1 MKKKVESFPLWGQI
15 LYSSGY
21 IGFTIADRIWVTF
34 MLYFYLPPKE
44 SGMPE
49 LISNQT
55 FLWILTVAGVATI
68 FGRVVDAIT
77 NPLVASW
84 SDSSTSKLGRRRF
97 FLIYGGLPLMAATS
111 LLFFP
116 PSDHA
121 TLGNAFY
128 MALMLGCLLFF
139 FTFYVT
145 PWLAL
150 IPELSH
156 TNEERI
162 NITTMQAAFSLVG
175 IVVVMIGGYALWGE
189 LEGAGIEKVR
199 ALQYTIVVLSV
210 LGLVFCYLCIIP
222 INEKRYS
229 ATGPA
234 QIGMWDS
241 LKLTFKNRPF
251 IPYLIGTICLW
262 FGLNVVSESAT
273 YYVTVLLGKPETF
286 ASIVFASVFGV
297 ALVFFPIINI
307 LSRIIGKKMIMI
319 VSLAVFAVCAVLIY
333 FLGNE
338 ALILSPVNQAFIIFG
353 IMGIPVSALLAVPN
367 AMIADLAEYDAVKT
381 GINRDAMYF
390 GAQGLVQKVNLG
402 VATLVLAYLFAAFG
416 KDVSNP
422 MGIRVSGFVTAF
434 VCILGIIVY
443 LFYPEKKIMQVLE
456 ESRAASRKG

>member
-1 MKKKVESFPLWGQI
+1 MKKKVKRFPLWGQI

-21 IGFTIADRIWVTF
+21 IGFTIADRIWITF

-44 SGMPE
+44 SGMTE
-49 LISNQT
+49 LISNKT
-55 FLWILTVAGVATI
+55 FLWVLTVAGLATI
-68 FGRVVDAIT
+68 FGRVVDAIA

-84 SDSSTSKLGRRRF
+84 SDSSTSKLGRRKF
-97 FLIYGGLPLMAATS
+97 FLVYGGLPLMVATA

-121 TLGNAFY
+121 TMGNAVY

-156 TNEERI
+156 TNKERI

-175 IVVVMIGGYALWGE
+175 VVIVMIGGYALWGA
-189 LEGAGIEKVR
+189 LEGAGIDKTL
-199 ALQYTIVVLSV
+199 ALQYTIVILCA

-222 INEKRYS
+222 LDEKRYS

-251 IPYLIGTICLW
+251 IPYLVGTICLW

-286 ASIVFASVFGV
+286 ASVVFAFVFGV
-297 ALVFFPIINI
+297 ALIFFPIINI
-307 LSRIIGKKMIMI
+307 ASRVIGKKMIMI
-319 VSLAVFAVCAVLIY
+319 LSLAVFAVCAVLIY
-333 FLGNE
+333 FLGSD

-353 IMGIPVSALLAVPN
+353 VMGIPVSALLAVPN

-416 KDVSNP
+416 KDVADP
-422 MGIRVSGFVTAF
+422 GGIRLSAFLTAF

-443 LFYPEKKIMQVLE
+443 LFYPEKKIMEVLE
-456 ESRAASRKG
+456 ESRGASGKG

>member
-1 MKKKVESFPLWGQI
+1 MKRKIESFPLWGQI

-44 SGMPE
+44 SGMTE
-49 LISNQT
+49 LISNKT
-55 FLWILTVAGVATI
+55 FLWVLTVAGLATI
-68 FGRVVDAIT
+68 FGRIVDAIT

-84 SDSSTSKLGRRRF
+84 SDSSTSKIGRRKV
-97 FLIYGGLPLMAATS
+97 FLLYGGLPLMVATA

-116 PSDHA
+116 PSSHA
-121 TLGNAFY
+121 SIGNALY

-156 TNEERI
+156 TNKERI

-175 IVVVMIGGYALWGE
+175 IVIVMIGGYALWGAI
-189 LEGAGIEKVR
+189 EGAGIEKAR
-199 ALQYTIVVLSV
+199 ALQFTIIILSV
-210 LGLVFCYLCIIP
+210 VGLISCYLSIIP
-222 INEKRYS
+222 IDEKRYS
-229 ATGPA
+229 ATPPA

-251 IPYLIGTICLW
+251 IPYLVGTICLW
-262 FGLNVVSESAT
+262 FGLNIVSESAT

-307 LSRIIGKKMIMI
+307 ASRIIGKKIIMI
-319 VSLAVFAVCAVLIY
+319 ISLAVFAVCAVFIY
-333 FLGNE
+333 FLGSD
-338 ALILSPVNQAFIIFG
+338 ALILSPVNQAFILFG
-353 IMGIPVSALLAVPN
+353 VMGIPVSALLAVPN

-390 GAQGLVQKVNLG
+390 GAQGLIQKVNLG
-402 VATLVLAYLFAAFG
+402 VATLILAYLFATFG
-416 KDVSNP
+416 KDISNP
-422 MGIRVSGFVTAF
+422 GGIRLSGLVTAF

-443 LFYPEKKIMQVLE
+443 LFYPEKKIMEVLE
-456 ESRAASRKG
+456 KSRAASGKG

>member
-1 MKKKVESFPLWGQI
+1 MKRKIEPFPLWGQI

-44 SGMPE
+44 SGMTE
-49 LISNQT
+49 LISNKT
-55 FLWILTVAGVATI
+55 FLWVLTVAGLATI

-84 SDSSTSKLGRRRF
+84 SDNSTSKIGRRKV
-97 FLIYGGLPLMAATS
+97 FLLYGGLPLMAATA

-116 PSDHA
+116 PSSHA
-121 TLGNAFY
+121 SVGNALY

-156 TNEERI
+156 TNKERI

-175 IVVVMIGGYALWGE
+175 IVIVMIGGYAVWGAIE
-189 LEGAGIEKVR
+189 KAGIEKAQ
-199 ALQYTIVVLSV
+199 ALQFTIIILSV
-210 LGLVFCYLCIIP
+210 IGLVSCYLSIIP
-222 INEKRYS
+222 IDEKRYS
-229 ATGPA
+229 ATPPA

-251 IPYLIGTICLW
+251 IPYLVGTICLW
-262 FGLNVVSESAT
+262 FGLNIVSESAT
-273 YYVTVLLGKPETF
+273 YYVTVLLGKPETY
-286 ASIVFASVFGV
+286 ASIVFAFVFGV

-307 LSRIIGKKMIMI
+307 ASRVIGKKIIMI
-319 VSLAVFAVCAVLIY
+319 VSLAVFAVCAVFIY
-333 FLGNE
+333 FLGSD
-338 ALILSPVNQAFIIFG
+338 ALILSPVNQAFILFG
-353 IMGIPVSALLAVPN
+353 VMGIPVSALLAVPN

-390 GAQGLVQKVNLG
+390 GAQGLIQKVNLG
-402 VATLVLAYLFAAFG
+402 VATLILAYLFATFG
-416 KDVSNP
+416 KDISNP
-422 MGIRVSGFVTAF
+422 GGIRLSGLITAF
-434 VCILGIIVY
+434 VCVLGIIVY
-443 LFYPEKKIMQVLE
+443 LFYPEKKIMEVLE
-456 ESRAASRKG
+456 KSRAASGKG

>member
-1 MKKKVESFPLWGQI
+1 MKKNVERFPLWGQI

-21 IGFTIADRIWVTF
+21 VGFTIADRIWVTF

-44 SGMPE
+44 SGMAE
-49 LISNQT
+49 LISNKT
-55 FLWILTVAGVATI
+55 FLWVLTVAGIATI
-68 FGRVVDAIT
+68 FGRVVDAIA

-84 SDSSTSKLGRRRF
+84 SDRSTSGIGRRKI
-97 FLIYGGLPLMAATS
+97 FLVYGGLPLMIATA

-116 PSDHA
+116 PSA
-121 TLGNAFY
+121 EAGAANAVY

-156 TNEERI
+156 TNEDRI

-175 IVVVMIGGYALWGE
+175 VVIVMIGGYALWGAI
-189 LEGAGIEKVR
+189 EGSGVDKAR
-199 ALQYTIVVLSV
+199 ALQLTIVILCVI
-210 LGLVFCYLCIIP
+210 GLISCYVSIIP
-222 INEKRYS
+222 IDEKRYS
-229 ATGPA
+229 ATAPA
-234 QIGMWDS
+234 QLKMWDS

-262 FGLNVVSESAT
+262 FGLNIISESAT

-286 ASIVFASVFGV
+286 ASVVFAFVFGV
-297 ALVFFPIINI
+297 ALIFFPVINI
-307 LSRIIGKKMIMI
+307 ASRRIGKKMIMI
-319 VSLAVFAVCAVLIY
+319 VSLAVFAVCAVFLY
-333 FLGNE
+333 FLGSDT
-338 ALILSPVNQAFIIFG
+338 LILSPVNQAFIIFG
-353 IMGIPVSALLAVPN
+353 VMGIPVSALLAVPN

-422 MGIRVSGFVTAF
+422 GGIRISAFVTAF
-434 VCILGIIVY
+434 VCVLGIIVY
-443 LFYPEKKIMQVLE
+443 LFYPEKKIMEVLE
-456 ESRAASRKG
+456 ESRAASGKG

>member
-1 MKKKVESFPLWGQI
+1 MKKRVERFPLWGQI

-21 IGFTIADRIWVTF
+21 VGFTIADRIWVTF

-44 SGMPE
+44 SGMSE
-49 LISNQT
+49 LISNKT
-55 FLWILTVAGVATI
+55 FLWVLTVAGVATI
-68 FGRVVDAIT
+68 FGRIVDAIT

-84 SDSSTSKLGRRRF
+84 SDRSTSRIGRRKI
-97 FLIYGGLPLMAATS
+97 FLVYGGLPLMLATA

-116 PSDHA
+116 PSA
-121 TLGNAFY
+121 EASTINAVY

-175 IVVVMIGGYALWGE
+175 VVIVMIGGYALWGAI
-189 LEGAGIEKVR
+189 EGAGVEKAR
-199 ALQYTIVVLSV
+199 ALQLTILILCVI
-210 LGLVFCYLCIIP
+210 GLISCYVSIIP
-222 INEKRYS
+222 IDEKRYS
-229 ATGPA
+229 ATAPA
-234 QIGMWDS
+234 QLKMWES

-286 ASIVFASVFGV
+286 ASVVFAFVFGV
-297 ALVFFPIINI
+297 ALIFFPVINI
-307 LSRIIGKKMIMI
+307 VSRRIGKKLIMI
-319 VSLAVFAVCAVLIY
+319 VSLAVFAVCAVFLY
-333 FLGNE
+333 FLGSD

-353 IMGIPVSALLAVPN
+353 VMGIPVSALLAVPN

-422 MGIRVSGFVTAF
+422 GGIRISAFVTAF

-443 LFYPEKKIMQVLE
+443 LFYPEKKIMEVLE
-456 ESRAASRKG
+456 ESRAASGKG

>member
-1 MKKKVESFPLWGQI
+1 MKKNVERFPLWGQI

-44 SGMPE
+44 SGMTE
-49 LISNQT
+49 LISNKT
-55 FLWILTVAGVATI
+55 FLWVLTVAGLATI
-68 FGRVVDAIT
+68 FGRIVDAIA

-84 SDSSTSKLGRRRF
+84 SDNSTSRLGRRKV
-97 FLIYGGLPLMAATS
+97 FLVYGGLPLMLATV

-116 PSDHA
+116 PSTQA
-121 TLGNAFY
+121 TMGNAFY

-150 IPELSH
+150 IPEFSH
-156 TNEERI
+156 TNKERI

-175 IVVVMIGGYALWGE
+175 VVIVMIGGYALWGA
-189 LEGAGIEKVR
+189 LESSGIEKGR
-199 ALQYTIVVLSV
+199 ALQYSIVILSV
-210 LGLVFCYLCIIP
+210 IGLIFCYLSIIP
-222 INEKRYS
+222 IDEKRYS
-229 ATGPA
+229 ATPPA

-286 ASIVFASVFGV
+286 ASVVFAFVFGV

-307 LSRIIGKKMIMI
+307 VSRVIGKKLIMI
-319 VSLAVFAVCAVLIY
+319 ISLAVFAVCAVLIY
-333 FLGNE
+333 FLGSD

-353 IMGIPVSALLAVPN
+353 VMGIPVSALLAVPN

-422 MGIRVSGFVTAF
+422 GGIRLSAFVTAF

-443 LFYPEKKIMQVLE
+443 LFYPEKKIMEVLE
-456 ESRAASRKG
+456 ESRAASGKG

>member
-1 MKKKVESFPLWGQI
+1 MKKSVEKFPLWGQI
-15 LYSSGY
+15 VYSSGY
-21 IGFTIADRIWVTF
+21 VGFTIADRIWVTF

-44 SGMPE
+44 SGLHE
-49 LISNQT
+49 LILNKT
-55 FLWILTVAGVATI
+55 FLGILTVAGLAVI
-68 FGRVVDAIT
+68 FGRIVDAIT

-84 SDSSTSKLGRRRF
+84 SDRSTSKIGRRKI
-97 FLIYGGLPLMAATS
+97 FLVFGGLPLMAATA

-116 PSDHA
+116 LTSGVSTA
-121 TLGNAFY
+121 NAVY

-156 TNEERI
+156 TDAERI

-175 IVVVMIGGYALWGE
+175 IVIVMIGGYALWGVIE
-189 LEGAGIEKVR
+189 HAGVDKTR
-199 ALQYTIVVLSV
+199 ALQLTIVILSV
-210 LGLVFCYLCIIP
+210 IGLISCYVSIIP

-229 ATGPA
+229 ATAPA
-234 QIGMWDS
+234 ELGMWDS

-251 IPYLIGTICLW
+251 IPYLVGTICLW

-273 YYVTVLLGKPETF
+273 YYVTVLLGRPETF
-286 ASIVFASVFGV
+286 ASVVFAFVFGV
-297 ALVFFPIINI
+297 ALVFFPIINFA
-307 LSRIIGKKMIMI
+307 SRRIGKKMIMI
-319 VSLAVFAVCAVLIY
+319 ISLAVFAFCAVFLY
-333 FLGNE
+333 FLGSS
-338 ALILSPVNQAFIIFG
+338 AFLLSPVNQAFIIFG
-353 IMGIPVSALLAVPN
+353 VMGIPVSALLAVPN

-416 KDVSNP
+416 KDVANP
-422 MGIRVSGFVTAF
+422 EGVRLSGFVTAL
-434 VCILGIIVY
+434 VCVVGIVFY
-443 LFYPEKKIMQVLE
+443 LFYPEGEILKVLE
-456 ESRAASRKG
+456 KSRAKSVKA